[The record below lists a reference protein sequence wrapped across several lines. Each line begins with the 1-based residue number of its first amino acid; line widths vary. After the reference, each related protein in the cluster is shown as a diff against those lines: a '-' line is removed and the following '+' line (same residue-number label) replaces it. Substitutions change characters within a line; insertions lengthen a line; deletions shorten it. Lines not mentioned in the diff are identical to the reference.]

1 MIDCNKCLLSKETIW
16 KVQQGNSYWKDAEKG
31 KAVAQA
37 QLAKILEK
45 VERIENPYREGGS
58 KDKNPTP
65 CCFLP
70 ECAWNEALVQ
80 VKKILGGDE

>member
-45 VERIENPYREGGS
+45 VES
-58 KDKNPTP
+58 
-65 CCFLP
+65 
-70 ECAWNEALVQ
+70 
-80 VKKILGGDE
+80 